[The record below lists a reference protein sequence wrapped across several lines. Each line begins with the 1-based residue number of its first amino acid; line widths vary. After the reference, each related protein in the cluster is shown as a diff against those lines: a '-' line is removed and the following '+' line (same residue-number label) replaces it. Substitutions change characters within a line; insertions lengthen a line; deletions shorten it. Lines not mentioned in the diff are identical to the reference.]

1 MKKSLFSILSL
12 LLCLSGCNKI
22 TNSEVIS
29 SNVESVASESLS
41 NSENNDA
48 VELESI
54 ISSIKEELPKELST
68 NLDMS
73 IFEKYENTTI
83 NISSS
88 NKEILG
94 DDGTY
99 TKPENDTDVTLKIT
113 VKYNEES
120 NDFSHIIKV
129 KGYTV
134 DE

>member
-1 MKKSLFSILSL
+1 M
-12 LLCLSGCNKI
+12 LCLSGCNKI

-29 SNVESVASESLS
+29 SNFESVASESLS

-54 ISSIKEELPKELST
+54 ISSIKEELPKELSA

-94 DDGTY
+94 DDGAY
-99 TKPENDTDVTLKIT
+99 TKPENDTDVTL
-113 VKYNEES
+113 
-120 NDFSHIIKV
+120 II
-129 KGYTV
+129 
-134 DE
+134 